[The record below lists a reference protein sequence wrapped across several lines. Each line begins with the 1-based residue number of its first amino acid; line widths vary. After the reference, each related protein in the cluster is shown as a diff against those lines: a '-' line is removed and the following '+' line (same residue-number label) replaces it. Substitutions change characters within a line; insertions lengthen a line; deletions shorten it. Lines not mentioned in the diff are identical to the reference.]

1 MLSVPFADGR
11 LAFELPEGM
20 RGTLLAGREAPVLEG
35 WRAVHEALRD
45 PVGSPPLRG
54 LVKEGDHVCVV
65 VPDATSACPDRLL
78 VPPLV
83 TSLELA
89 GVAKEDITIL
99 VGVGLRRPSTPAEKE
114 ETLGTDVVQRYK
126 VIDHD
131 ARDGAWLA
139 DLGAGPRGCPIVVN
153 RRACEAGLLVATG
166 IVEPDEFAGFTGGG
180 ETLALGCAGE

>member
-1 MLSVPFADGR
+1 MYTIAFADTM
-11 LAFELPEGM
+11 LDFVLPWRM
-20 RGTLLAGREAPVLEG
+20 CGTLLAAREAPVLEG
-35 WRAVHEALRD
+35 WRAVHDALRD
-45 PVGSPPLRG
+45 PVGSPPLRE
-54 LVKEGDHVCVV
+54 LVREGGRVCVA

-114 ETLGTDVVQRYK
+114 EQLGTDVVQRYK

-139 DLGAGPRGCPIVVN
+139 DLGAGPRG
-153 RRACEAGLLVATG
+153 
-166 IVEPDEFAGFTGGG
+166 
-180 ETLALGCAGE
+180 